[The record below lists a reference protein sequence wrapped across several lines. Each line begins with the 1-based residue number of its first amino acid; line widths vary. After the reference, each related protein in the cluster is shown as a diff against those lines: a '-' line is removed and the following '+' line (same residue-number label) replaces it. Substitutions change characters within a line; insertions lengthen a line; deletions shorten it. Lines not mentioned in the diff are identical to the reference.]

1 MIHNEIFDVFVKYKK
16 LFEDLSS
23 NNEYINLLQSNGTNL
38 FVYPDIPFDIEI
50 QTKRKF
56 NLFDK
61 EKILFI
67 RDLSLERCLN
77 EGMIITD
84 CELLFIIYE
93 ENEIAIKWN
102 DIKNVEYREDNLCF
116 YGSFLG
122 ESELVVDSYK
132 FLKKNDAKIYGEL
145 FAKMFTEMAKTY
157 IVDES
162 IEIKNRNCNNMS
174 LVLKENTAFDVK
186 AETVRKYPKEEI
198 DKFKDQSISKVRN
211 ILIMWS
217 VSAFICLLIGGFMV
231 IIPIVFAVPIIILLF
246 SYLSLI
252 NKDDDYWE
260 REYSKLWKNLSDVD
274 KLKTVAKI
282 AGGIFKL
289 FG

>member
-16 LFEDLSS
+16 FFEDLSS
-23 NNEYINLLQSNGTNL
+23 NDEYINLLQSNGTNL
-38 FVYPDIPFDIEI
+38 FVYPDMPFDIEI

-84 CELLFIIYE
+84 CKLLFIIDE
-93 ENEIAIKWN
+93 ENEIAIQWN
-102 DIKNVEYREDNLCF
+102 DIKNVEYREENLCF
-116 YGSFLG
+116 YGSFFG
-122 ESELVVDSYK
+122 KSELIVDSYK
-132 FLKKNDAKIYGEL
+132 FLKKNDAKICGKL
-145 FAKMFTEMAKTY
+145 FARMFTEMAKTY

-162 IEIKNRNCNNMS
+162 IEIDSSGCNKMS
-174 LVLKENTAFDVK
+174 LVLKENTAFDLKTK
-186 AETVRKYPKEEI
+186 AVSKYTKEEI

-211 ILIMWS
+211 LLIIWS
-217 VSAFICLLIGGFMV
+217 VLAFICLLIGGFMV
-231 IIPIVFAVPIIILLF
+231 IIPIVFAIPIIILLF

-260 REYSKLWKNLSDVD
+260 IEYSKLWKNLSDVD
-274 KLKTVAKI
+274 KLKTAAKI
-282 AGGIFKL
+282 ASGIFKL

>member
-1 MIHNEIFDVFVKYKK
+1 MIHKEIFDVFVKYKK
-16 LFEDLSS
+16 IFEDLSS
-23 NNEYINLLQSNGTNL
+23 NDEYINLLQSNGTNL
-38 FVYPDIPFDIEI
+38 FVYPDIPFDVEL

-84 CELLFIIYE
+84 CELLFIIDE
-93 ENEIAIKWN
+93 GNEIAIKWN
-102 DIKNVEYREDNLCF
+102 DIKNVEYRDDNLCF
-116 YGSFLG
+116 YGRFLV
-122 ESELVVDSYK
+122 ESELIVDSCK
-132 FLKKNDAKIYGEL
+132 FFKKNEAQIYGKL
-145 FAKMFTEMAKTY
+145 FARMFTEMAKTY

-162 IEIKNRNCNNMS
+162 IEIESRNCNKMN
-174 LVLKENTAFDVK
+174 LVLKENTTFDVK
-186 AETVRKYPKEEI
+186 AETVGKYPKEEI

-211 ILIMWS
+211 LLIIWS
-217 VSAFICLLIGGFMV
+217 VLAFICLLIGGFMV
-231 IIPIVFAVPIIILLF
+231 IIPIVFAIPIIILLF

-274 KLKTVAKI
+274 KLKTAAKI

>member
-1 MIHNEIFDVFVKYKK
+1 MIHKEIFDVFVKYKK
-16 LFEDLSS
+16 IFEDLSS
-23 NNEYINLLQSNGTNL
+23 NDEYINLLQSNGTNL
-38 FVYPDIPFDIEI
+38 FVYPDIPFDVEL

-84 CELLFIIYE
+84 CELLFIIDE
-93 ENEIAIKWN
+93 GNEIAIKWN
-102 DIKNVEYREDNLCF
+102 DIKNVEYRDDNLCF
-116 YGSFLG
+116 YGRFLV
-122 ESELVVDSYK
+122 ESELIVDSYK
-132 FLKKNDAKIYGEL
+132 FFKKNEAQIYGKL
-145 FAKMFTEMAKTY
+145 FARMFTEMAKTY

-162 IEIKNRNCNNMS
+162 IEIESRNCNKMNF
-174 LVLKENTAFDVK
+174 VLKENTTFDVK
-186 AETVRKYPKEEI
+186 AETVGKYPKEEI

-211 ILIMWS
+211 LLIIWS
-217 VSAFICLLIGGFMV
+217 VLAFICLLIGGFML
-231 IIPIVFAVPIIILLF
+231 IIPIVFAIPIIILLF

-274 KLKTVAKI
+274 KLKTAAKI

>member
-1 MIHNEIFDVFVKYKK
+1 MMHDEIFDVFVKYKK

-23 NNEYINLLQSNGTNL
+23 NYEYINLLQSNGINL
-38 FVYPDIPFDIEI
+38 FVYPDIPFDVEL

-67 RDLSLERCLN
+67 RDLSLDTCLN
-77 EGMIITD
+77 EGMVITD
-84 CELLFIIYE
+84 CKLLFIIDE
-93 ENEIAIKWN
+93 ENEIVIKWN
-102 DIKNVEYREDNLCF
+102 DIKNVEYRDSNLCL
-116 YGSFLG
+116 YGSFSE
-122 ESELVVDSYK
+122 ESKLVVDGYK
-132 FLKKNDAKIYGEL
+132 FLKKNDAQIYGKL
-145 FAKMFTEMAKTY
+145 FAEMFTEMAKKY
-157 IVDES
+157 SVDEC
-162 IEIKNRNCNNMS
+162 IEIDSRDCNKKS
-174 LVLKENTAFDVK
+174 LVLKENTAFDSKTK
-186 AETVRKYPKEEI
+186 AVSKYPKEEI

-211 ILIMWS
+211 LLIIWS
-217 VSAFICLLIGGFMV
+217 VLAFICLLIGGFMV
-231 IIPIVFAVPIIILLF
+231 IIPIVFAIPIIILLF

-260 REYSKLWKNLSDVD
+260 REYSKLWKNLSEVD
-274 KLKTVAKI
+274 KLKTAAKI

>member
-1 MIHNEIFDVFVKYKK
+1 MIHKEIFDVFVKYKK
-16 LFEDLSS
+16 IFEDLSS
-23 NNEYINLLQSNGTNL
+23 NDEYINLLQSNGTNL
-38 FVYPDIPFDIEI
+38 FVYPDIPFDVEL

-84 CELLFIIYE
+84 CELLFIIDE
-93 ENEIAIKWN
+93 GNEIFIEWN

-122 ESELVVDSYK
+122 KSELVVDSYK
-132 FLKKNDAKIYGEL
+132 FFKKNEAQIYGKL
-145 FAKMFTEMAKTY
+145 FARMFTEMAKTY

-162 IEIKNRNCNNMS
+162 VEIESCNCNKMN
-174 LVLKENTAFDVK
+174 LELKENTTFDVK
-186 AETVRKYPKEEI
+186 AETVGKYPKEEI

-211 ILIMWS
+211 LLIIWS
-217 VSAFICLLIGGFMV
+217 VLAFICLLIGGFMV
-231 IIPIVFAVPIIILLF
+231 IIPIVFAIPIIILLF

-274 KLKTVAKI
+274 KLKTAAKI